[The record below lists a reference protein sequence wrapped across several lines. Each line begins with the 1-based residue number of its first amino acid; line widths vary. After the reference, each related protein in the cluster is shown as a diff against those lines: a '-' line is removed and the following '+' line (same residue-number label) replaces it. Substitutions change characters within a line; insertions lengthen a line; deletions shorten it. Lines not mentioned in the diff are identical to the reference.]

1 MERIRMLNRFIAVVL
16 VFLACDTAFAAPLRQ
31 ITKHHDK
38 SLGKELDVV
47 SGEILVKF
55 KPRTTSRNISAFNRL
70 NNCRVLKRIDAID
83 VYKIEIPQDRTMDE
97 ILATYNSNP
106 AVEYAEPIYLRNAFL
121 APNDPD
127 FSKQWG
133 LNSLSDVDID
143 APEGWDV
150 ETGKSG
156 VIIAIVD
163 SGVDLDHPDLLGKM
177 TPGYD
182 FVNDDNLADDDFGHG
197 THVAGIAAAKTN
209 NGVGIAGVSWDSRIM
224 PVKVLNSGGVGDTGD
239 VAEGITYAADNGA
252 KVINLSLG
260 GEGYDQAEKDAIDY
274 AYDKGCVICAAMGNA
289 NSSNVMYP
297 AGFDNVIAVG
307 AIDITGSRAGFSN
320 YGAHIDVVAP
330 GQDIYSCYNNGD
342 YGYQTGTSMATP
354 FVAGL
359 CALLLSR
366 NGELTNV
373 EIMRIVGE
381 TADDIA
387 SVGWDIYTGSG
398 TIIVYS
404 ALSAVTAGLPS
415 QNLAKIGNN
424 CFNPTESGDNAI
436 IYYEVSAPAPV
447 TVTIYNMLGEEITT
461 LIDNEDRD
469 PGRYSV
475 DWTGRNALSQVVASG
490 MYFINVRIGNEVK
503 KNRVMVVK

>member
-1 MERIRMLNRFIAVVL
+1 
-16 VFLACDTAFAAPLRQ
+16 
-31 ITKHHDK
+31 
-38 SLGKELDVV
+38 
-47 SGEILVKF
+47 
-55 KPRTTSRNISAFNRL
+55 
-70 NNCRVLKRIDAID
+70 
-83 VYKIEIPQDRTMDE
+83 
-97 ILATYNSNP
+97 
-106 AVEYAEPIYLRNAFL
+106 
-121 APNDPD
+121 
-127 FSKQWG
+127 
-133 LNSLSDVDID
+133 
-143 APEGWDV
+143 
-150 ETGKSG
+150 
-156 VIIAIVD
+156 
-163 SGVDLDHPDLLGKM
+163 
-177 TPGYD
+177 
-182 FVNDDNLADDDFGHG
+182 
-197 THVAGIAAAKTN
+197 
-209 NGVGIAGVSWDSRIM
+209 
-224 PVKVLNSGGVGDTGD
+224 
-239 VAEGITYAADNGA
+239 
-252 KVINLSLG
+252 
-260 GEGYDQAEKDAIDY
+260 
-274 AYDKGCVICAAMGNA
+274 
-289 NSSNVMYP
+289 MYP

-398 TIIVYS
+398 TINVYS